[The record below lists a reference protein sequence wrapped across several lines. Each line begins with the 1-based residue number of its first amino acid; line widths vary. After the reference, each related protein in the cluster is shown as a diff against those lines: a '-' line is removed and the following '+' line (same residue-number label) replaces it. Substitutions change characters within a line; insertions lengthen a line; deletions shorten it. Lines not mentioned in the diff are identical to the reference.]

1 MIQSC
6 DEWRERERGKKRK
19 PNINNLQLE
28 LHNPKKT
35 NANICEYLP
44 SNKVRLTKRI
54 EEDEDKLTF
63 DLFSKRRKRREKKEK
78 LIKLTL
84 NC

>member
-6 DEWRERERGKKRK
+6 DEWRERERRKKRK

-28 LHNPKKT
+28 LHKPKKT

-54 EEDEDKLTF
+54 EDKLSF
-63 DLFSKRRKRREKKEK
+63 DLFSKDENGKKEE
-78 LIKLTL
+78 
-84 NC
+84 